1 MELPGEASTL
11 GSKQTQ
17 QDELDNIS
25 LEEIDKLMEEIHKS
39 SEKIAKP
46 SQDAEEAA
54 GSWWQL

>member
-54 GSWWQL
+54 GS